1 MLGMIIGWLSPL
13 IGISLGLASVVCILS
28 IIVYKLA
35 SPPLKQQAAGVLSI
49 SFALTVILLALNA
62 AIVLNK
68 YSSAKSENAKL
79 KGEIAAKNQT
89 ILDMEQAAKRKAE
102 QGLQVE
108 SFDRKADVIYDTKY
122 RTIEKIVKQP
132 DLSLANRLVVELTTG
147 FYVEVEDANVPAAK

>member
-1 MLGMIIGWLSPL
+1 MLGMILNWLSPL

>member
-1 MLGMIIGWLSPL
+1 MLGMILNWLTPVISIVL
-13 IGISLGLASVVCILS
+13 LVMGIVGILAL
-28 IIVYKLA
+28 IVYKLA
-35 SPPLKQQAAGVLSI
+35 SPPLKQQAAGVITI
-49 SFALTVILLALNA
+49 STVIMLPLILISVIGLANR
-62 AIVLNK
+62 